1 MEQIR
6 GYEKQVEEFA
16 FMKWGGGGHNEVGEE
31 RVMNSL
37 V

>member
-1 MEQIR
+1 MEQIH

-16 FMKWGGGGHNEVGEE
+16 FMHLGVGRHNEVGEE
-31 RVMNSL
+31 KVMNSL